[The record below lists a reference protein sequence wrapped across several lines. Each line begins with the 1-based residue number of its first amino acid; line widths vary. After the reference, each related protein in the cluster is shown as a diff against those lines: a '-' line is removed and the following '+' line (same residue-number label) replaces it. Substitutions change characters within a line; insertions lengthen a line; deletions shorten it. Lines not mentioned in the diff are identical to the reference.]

1 MASTSTTN
9 TGIEKPGLGEQAGT
23 WGTTANTD
31 FDIIDRALSGVTSV
45 SLTGSSDSTTIT
57 TTNNVLSVGQNR
69 TFVLTGTPTGTLVSP
84 FALTVTPS
92 TAQKLYFFRN
102 TTSAYIN
109 IIQGTGATKA
119 LIYPNATAIVYLDGA
134 NNAFDVS
141 TAFNYLSTINGG
153 TVAGAATFSGITNFT
168 STVGIGSAAP
178 TASLELKAD
187 DTPVAQFTAYISGT
201 TMTVSGVASG
211 TLATGQYI
219 FGAGVSANT
228 YITTGSGGA
237 GVYTVSASQTV
248 ASVGSPITMYAI
260 AATSNRIR
268 FTDSD
273 TTVVAG
279 QPLGTVE
286 FYTSDASTPGAG
298 VGAFV
303 TAISETATPDT
314 AIVFG
319 TRNDTAGGVGAVEVA
334 RLTSAGSLGLGT
346 AAPAAPV
353 HVVTTTAGDAA
364 ILESTDAGLNAGPS
378 LVLYRN
384 SASPAVSDYT
394 GTVTFRGK
402 NSLAVD
408 KTYAQITS
416 SIDDPTTATE
426 DGSLYFQTIKAG
438 TLTNRL
444 ILGSTAMQLAT
455 DYFLGIGVTTPA
467 TSIEVSG
474 STTPIGTYT
483 GYIYDGTTSGTA
495 GTVLNVTGVTSGTLA
510 VGQYVFAATI
520 DPNTYITALITGT
533 GGVGTYRVSVSQA
546 AGTSGSPINVYTIA
560 ASSNRIRITD
570 TDTAVQAGQPAGT
583 LEFYTNDT
591 DAPGAGVG
599 AFVSAVYTS
608 TTPDID
614 LVFGTRDNP
623 AANAGSGAVER
634 MRISQSLISYTI
646 PQAISG
652 ASYLAAGASITA
664 TAADDGT
671 KTTGTYSP
679 TPIGGNMKR
688 IVNQGTFSIAAPTAA
703 GDYTMIIQI
712 TNAATLAGTITLTGF
727 SKTTGSALTTTAGSN
742 FLLYITKLNGF
753 TLGNVVALQ

>member
-31 FDIIDRALSGVTSV
+31 FDIIDRALSGVLSV
-45 SLTGSSDSTTIT
+45 ALSGSSDSTTIT

-69 TFVLTGTPTGTLVSP
+69 TFVLTGTPTGTLLTP
-84 FALTVTPS
+84 FALTITPS

-119 LIYPNATAIVYLDGA
+119 LIYPNATAIVYLDAA
-134 NNAFDVS
+134 NNTFDVS

-153 TVAGAATFSGITNFT
+153 TVAGAATFNGITNFT

-187 DTPVAQFTAYISGT
+187 DTPVAQFTAHISGT
-201 TMTVSGVASG
+201 TMTVTGVASG

-228 YITTGSGGA
+228 YITVGSGGV
-237 GVYTVSASQTV
+237 GTYTVSASQTV
-248 ASVGSPITMYAI
+248 STAPGITMYAI
-260 AATSNRIR
+260 AATNNRIR

-303 TAISETATPDT
+303 TAVSETATPDT

-334 RLTSAGSLGLGT
+334 RLTSGGYMGLGT
-346 AAPAAPV
+346 AAPAAPL
-353 HVVTTTAGDAA
+353 HLVTTVAEAV
-364 ILESTDAGLNAGPS
+364 IVENSDAGAASAPEV
-378 LVLYRN
+378 VLYRN
-384 SASPAVSDYT
+384 SASPAAADVL
-394 GTVTFRGK
+394 GAVVFRGK
-402 NSLAVD
+402 NSLAAD
-408 KTYAQITS
+408 KDYAQIGS
-416 SIDDPTTATE
+416 RIEDATTATE
-426 DGSLYFQTIKAG
+426 DASVYFQAMKAG
-438 TLTNRL
+438 TLTDRL
-444 ILGSTAMQLAT
+444 VLGSTAMQLAV
-455 DYFLGIGVTTPA
+455 DYNLGIGTTSPDTA
-467 TSIEVSG
+467 IEVSG
-474 STTPIGTYT
+474 STTPIGVYT

-495 GTVLNVTGVTSGTLA
+495 GTVLNVTGVTSGTIA

-546 AGTSGSPINVYTIA
+546 AGTSGSPITVSTIA
-560 ASSNRIRITD
+560 ATSNRIRITD

-623 AANAGSGAVER
+623 ATNAGSGATER

-646 PQAISG
+646 PQAI
-652 ASYLAAGASITA
+652 AGASTLA
-664 TAADDGT
+664 VGASMTSTAADDGT

-688 IVNQGTFSIAAPTAA
+688 IINQGTFSIAAPTAA

-727 SKTTGSALTTTAGSN
+727 SKTTGSALTTTASSD
-742 FLLYITKLNGF
+742 FLLYITKINGF
-753 TLGNVVALQ
+753 TFGNVVALQ